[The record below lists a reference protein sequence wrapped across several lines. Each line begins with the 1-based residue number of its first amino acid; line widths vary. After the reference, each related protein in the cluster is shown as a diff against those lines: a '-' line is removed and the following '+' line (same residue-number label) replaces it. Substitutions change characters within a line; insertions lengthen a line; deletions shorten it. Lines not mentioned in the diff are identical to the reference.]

1 MISVF
6 RKLTMA
12 QVKICGLKQVS
23 HLQQAI
29 ESGASHIGF
38 VFYPPSPRAVTISD
52 LAALLAHIQVP
63 ETVKKV
69 GLFVN
74 PDDQDLI
81 AALPYLD
88 MIQLHGSETPERV
101 TEIRNI
107 TDLPIMKAFAIAD
120 KKDLAQIASYDSV
133 IDWYLFDA
141 KPPKV
146 EGALPGGNG
155 ISFDWQILA
164 GENFEKPWMLSGGLT
179 CENVAEAVN
188 HTKADFV
195 DVSSG
200 VEIEKGV
207 KDNHKIDL
215 FIKQAGVGSAN

>member
-1 MISVF
+1 
-6 RKLTMA
+6 MA
-12 QVKICGLKQVS
+12 QVKICGLKQAS
-23 HLQQAI
+23 HLQQAVN
-29 ESGASHIGF
+29 SGASHIGF
-38 VFYPPSPRAVTISD
+38 VFYPPSPRAITVTD
-52 LAALLAHIQVP
+52 LSGLLTEVKLP
-63 ETVKKV
+63 ETVKRV

-74 PDDQDLI
+74 PSDQDLI

-88 MIQLHGSETPERV
+88 MIQLHGSESPDRV
-101 TEIRNI
+101 AEIRKM
-107 TDLPIMKAFAIAD
+107 TDLLIMKAFAIAD
-120 KKDLAQIASYDSV
+120 KKDLAQISLYDSV

-141 KPPKV
+141 KPPKI

-164 GENFEKPWMLSGGLT
+164 DENFEKPWMLSGGLT

-200 VEIEKGV
+200 VEIKKGV

-215 FIKQAGVGSAN
+215 FITQAGLSRRE